1 LKKSIIVVA
10 FFGSVFLAVA
20 LLLHARFR
28 DTYNVQISEITI
40 NTSKLPPA
48 SHGLTVVH
56 LSDLHIETFGAY
68 ETRVAGKVNTLD
80 PDIIVITGDF
90 FKHSE
95 YHEQILLDKMR
106 AEMAQIIL
114 FLKSL
119 RARHGIYV
127 SRGNADF
134 SNDSEISN
142 YFPEELESNGI
153 HVLANQ
159 GRIVTINNDRYYL
172 TGIDFA
178 GFDKA
183 DVADFQIRGSETNQ
197 YIQSSP
203 SRKNSYS
210 HFFAIEN
217 TAQWQNYTYCG
228 RLRVN
233 ETEQNGIGITFYSQF
248 YHGYDRYYRLRQ
260 AGTGGAFY
268 FSPHDAAVT
277 GDSLDSGITIIA
289 KKWLR
294 FKIHCV
300 THPAHTEM
308 RAKLWNDGDPEPS
321 DWSAA
326 AADTSTRRITGGTVG
341 LWSGGSSKHQFDDL
355 LVINDNGD
363 TLLFED
369 FEQAEMQLSPPGWVA
384 YNYGYQA
391 IPVLMKNA
399 GPEVFSIML
408 AHTPDYAFYA
418 SPCQVDLVLS
428 GHTHGGQIC
437 LPFIGPLYSNTK
449 SPRKYIQGFHNL
461 DGTTLYV
468 NRGIGVAW
476 PTLRLFCPPEIT
488 CIRIFPE

>member
-1 LKKSIIVVA
+1 MKKNIFALA
-10 FFGSVFLAVA
+10 FIGSVLLAVA

-28 DTYNVQISEITI
+28 DTYNVQISEITL
-40 NTSKLPPA
+40 NTTKLPPT
-48 SHGLTVVH
+48 SPGLTVVH
-56 LSDLHIETFGAY
+56 LSDLHIETFGTFEAQ
-68 ETRVAGKVNTLD
+68 VADKVNTLN

-95 YHEQILLDKMR
+95 YHELSLLDKMR

-142 YFPEELESNGI
+142 YFPEELEKNGI

-159 GRIVTINNDRYYL
+159 GRIISINNDSYYVA
-172 TGIDFA
+172 GIDFA
-178 GFDKA
+178 GFEKA

-197 YIQSSP
+197 YIQSFP
-203 SRKNSYS
+203 SRKNSYA
-210 HFFAIEN
+210 HFFAIDN
-217 TAQWQNYTYCG
+217 TAQWQNYTYSG

-233 ETEQNGIGITFYSQF
+233 ETEQNAIGVTFYSQF
-248 YHGYDRYYRLRQ
+248 HRGYDSYYRLRQ

-268 FSPHDAAVT
+268 FSAHDAAVT
-277 GDSLDSGITIIA
+277 GDSLDSGITITA

-294 FKIHCV
+294 FKIQCV
-300 THPAHTEM
+300 THPARTEM
-308 RAKLWNDGDPEPS
+308 RAKLWNDGEPEPLG
-321 DWSAA
+321 WSAA
-326 AADTSTRRITGGTVG
+326 AIDTSTGRIVGGAVG

-355 LVINDNGD
+355 LVVNDNGD
-363 TLLFED
+363 TLVNEN
-369 FEQAEMQLSPPGWVA
+369 FEQAPMQQSPPDWVA

-399 GPEVFSIML
+399 APELFSIML
-408 AHTPDYAFYA
+408 AHTPDFAFYA
-418 SPCQVDLVLS
+418 QPCKVDLVLS
-428 GHTHGGQIC
+428 GHTHGGQIR
-437 LPFIGPLYSNTK
+437 LPFIGPLYSNIK
-449 SPRKYIQGFHNL
+449 SPRKYIQGLHNL

-468 NRGIGVAW
+468 NRGIGAAW

-488 CIRIFPE
+488 CIRILPE